1 MRLRRCLSGK
11 LTVGHTIRSS
21 ALCFKRFAKKNK
33 LFSSRLKRTNCL
45 WLEKKFILLLYIIC
59 TCELEGMKEQ
69 AADSCFPV
77 ALPAAAAAAAWS
89 AFGISFLSL
98 LSSLA
103 AMSAIALPVWRC
115 LCEKKKF
122 FICDWKAIMSFRLK
136 QRIFSRPPTSLSW
149 IRFMKPERS
158 ICCSL
163 QVILT
168 LCFLFLPAE
177 RVTQSLYLSPDQ
189 LAVKC
194 NGNTYWTGACWLP
207 TLWPRENTQ
216 SIPLCFLSLK
226 FTHMYDCLY

>member
-1 MRLRRCLSGK
+1 MRLRRCLLGK

-33 LFSSRLKRTNCL
+33 LFSSQLKRTNCL

-77 ALPAAAAAAAWS
+77 ALPAAAAAWS

-115 LCEKKKF
+115 LCEKKKVF
-122 FICDWKAIMSFRLK
+122 HLWLKSNHVFQTETKNLLSTPDFSFLDSFYETWTIYLLLPSGHPHALFSFPARWKSDSVIVFIPW
-136 QRIFSRPPTSLSW
+136 PT
-149 IRFMKPERS
+149 
-158 ICCSL
+158 
-163 QVILT
+163 
-168 LCFLFLPAE
+168 
-177 RVTQSLYLSPDQ
+177 
-189 LAVKC
+189 
-194 NGNTYWTGACWLP
+194 G
-207 TLWPRENTQ
+207 RE
-216 SIPLCFLSLK
+216 
-226 FTHMYDCLY
+226 M